1 MTYSMTCSCG
11 EVMTV
16 QGNTRDEAVKNL
28 KSLMNEESVTEHMG
42 RKHTGRKS
50 AYPWASARND
60 RARIESGS
68 VTSV

>member
-42 RKHTGRKS
+42 RKHAGEKVPTLGQVH
-50 AYPWASARND
+50 AM
-60 RARIESGS
+60 IEQGLKAAA
-68 VTSV
+68 